1 MLKTVLMQ
9 SLEVSGRVTDDLG
22 EGLPGVNII
31 IKGTTTG
38 TVTDGDGDYRIEV
51 SGQHAV
57 LVFSFVGFLGQEVV
71 VGAQSR
77 LTTCLSEG

>member
-1 MLKTVLMQ
+1 MQ
-9 SLEVSGRVTDDLG
+9 SLEVSGRGTDDLG
-22 EGLPGVNII
+22 EGLPGVNGI

-51 SGQHAV
+51 PGQNAV
-57 LVFSFVGFLGQEVV
+57 LVFSFVGFLSQEVV